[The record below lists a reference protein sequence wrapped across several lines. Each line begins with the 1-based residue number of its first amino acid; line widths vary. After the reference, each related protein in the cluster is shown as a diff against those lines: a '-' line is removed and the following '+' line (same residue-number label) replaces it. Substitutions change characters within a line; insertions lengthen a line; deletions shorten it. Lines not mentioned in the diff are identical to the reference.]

1 MKNLDKHLDKCR
13 VEPGSK
19 FDLAAIPTDED
30 GGIAKE
36 KGLALFTSQTER
48 LSELQELMY
57 AEGKHA
63 LLVILQAMDAA
74 GKDSTLGAV
83 FGPINPQGCT
93 VVSFKVPNEL
103 ERRHDFLWRVHQQV
117 PPRGYITV
125 FNRSHYEEVLVVRV
139 KDLAPRHV
147 WHKRYDHINDF
158 EKMLHEEGTTIV
170 KFYLHI
176 SKDYQRERLERRLE
190 LPEKHWKFN
199 PEDLTERQRW
209 DEYIKAYED
218 ALSKCSTD
226 YAPWY
231 VIPAE
236 TRWYRNLLV
245 ARILVRAMEGLYMHY
260 PKPTFDASKIV
271 IP

>member
-1 MKNLDKHLDKCR
+1 MKNLDKYLVK
-13 VEPGSK
+13 PGSK
-19 FDLAAIPTDED
+19 VELDSIPSDDD
-30 GGIAKE
+30 GGMKKE
-36 KGLALFTSQTER
+36 EGLEQFRDASR
-48 LSELQELMY
+48 RIDELQELMY
-57 AEGKHA
+57 AECKHS

-83 FGPINPQGCT
+83 FGPVNPQGCT

-117 PPRGYITV
+117 PPRGYMTV

-139 KDLAPRHV
+139 KGLAPHHV
-147 WHKRYDHINDF
+147 WHKRYDHINCF
-158 EKMLHEEGTTIV
+158 EKMLHDEGTTII

-176 SKDYQRERLERRLE
+176 SKDYQRKRLQRRLK

-199 PEDLTERQRW
+199 PEDLTERKRW
-209 DEYIKAYED
+209 DQYMRAYED
-218 ALSKCSTD
+218 AMSKCSTE

-231 VIPAE
+231 IIPAQ

-245 ARILVRAMEGLYMHY
+245 ASILRRAMENLDMHY

>member
-1 MKNLDKHLDKCR
+1 MKHLEKYL
-13 VEPGSK
+13 VKPGSTV
-19 FDLAAIPTDED
+19 DLSAISSDDD
-30 GGIAKE
+30 GGMDKAEGAERFEKE
-36 KGLALFTSQTER
+36 SKR
-48 LSELQELMY
+48 LTELQELMY

-83 FGPINPQGCT
+83 FGPVNPQGCT

-117 PPRGYITV
+117 PPRGYMTV
-125 FNRSHYEEVLVVRV
+125 FNRSHYEEVLIVRV

-158 EKMLHEEGTTIV
+158 EKMLHDEGTTIV

-176 SKDYQRERLERRLE
+176 SKEYQRERLQRRLD

-209 DEYIKAYED
+209 DDYMRAYGD
-218 ALSKCSTD
+218 ALSKCSTAH
-226 YAPWY
+226 APWY

-236 TRWYRNLLV
+236 KRWYRNLLV
-245 ARILVRAMEGLYMHY
+245 SRILVQTLEGLNMQY